1 MSNNVNIV
9 KQKAK
14 HGIFSYYKNDKFLAK
29 SFKEYGEYSE
39 YEVNLFKYLTNPGD
53 NIIEVGSNI
62 GAHTVPIAKHI
73 SNKGIVYAL
82 EPQTQNYKI
91 LVKNI
96 NENKL
101 TNTKIY
107 KLAAT
112 NSIGEAYIN
121 TFAEDKLNNFGSA
134 RISNKKNIN
143 SETIKTTTLDDLL
156 FDKFDEKKILKLIKC
171 DAQGQEENIIN
182 GSTKLIEKFNPF
194 LYVENDIVEK
204 SKSLIE
210 TISKLNYLLFWHIV
224 PLFNPKNFFK
234 NFNNVF
240 SNIHSINM
248 LCVHRKTKFTLPEN
262 WKKLHIDNP
271 NFHPLKKTGSSS

>member
-1 MSNNVNIV
+1 
-9 KQKAK
+9 
-14 HGIFSYYKNDKFLAK
+14 
-29 SFKEYGEYSE
+29 
-39 YEVNLFKYLTNPGD
+39 
-53 NIIEVGSNI
+53 
-62 GAHTVPIAKHI
+62 
-73 SNKGIVYAL
+73 
-82 EPQTQNYKI
+82 
-91 LVKNI
+91 
-96 NENKL
+96 
-101 TNTKIY
+101 
-107 KLAAT
+107 
-112 NSIGEAYIN
+112 
-121 TFAEDKLNNFGSA
+121 LNNFGSA
-134 RISNKKNIN
+134 KISNKKNIN
-143 SETIKTTTLDDLL
+143 SEIIKTTTLDDLL

-248 LCVHRKTKFTLPEN
+248 LCVHRKIKFTLPEN
-262 WKKLHIDNP
+262 WKKLHINNH
-271 NFHPLKKTGSSS
+271 NFHPLK